1 MLSLFPCS
9 RMLCFSSCGLSC
21 AECWIIGHAFY
32 VTQGLLQASNRFPVL
47 TELEIDGM
55 STNCSRMLRSLYNA
69 LKKGKLPHLLS
80 LTFTCRAVG
89 DNEAWKQHALA
100 NEVRRQSHSLI
111 FAPAQ
116 QCLTVL
122 SSTYVL
128 MGFRLRDFGP
138 GCGLSSRGP
147 QRRRIRR

>member
-1 MLSLFPCS
+1 M
-9 RMLCFSSCGLSC
+9 
-21 AECWIIGHAFY
+21 
-32 VTQGLLQASNRFPVL
+32 TQGLLQASNRFPVL

-100 NEVRRQSHSLI
+100 NEVRRRSHSLI

-116 QCLTVL
+116 HCLTVL
-122 SSTYVL
+122 SSTL
-128 MGFRLRDFGP
+128 CFDGLQIERLRPWLRAFISWPTKEEDQEVRVPNDFMLPLGVCVSA
-138 GCGLSSRGP
+138 GFVC
-147 QRRRIRR
+147 